1 MKKIKSFCLV
11 FFISLLFGCKT
22 PPITTLIENKEF
34 QPSINNSKKP
44 LQNKNLKIYFPEFYH
59 ADGSVINGDGI
70 LIILPD
76 EKVLVIDGFMPEAAN
91 QYINFIKS
99 FGITKI
105 DYLVATHYHSDHIG
119 TFSEL
124 IKHFEIRQFYSNGT
138 PVNTKT
144 SNNLVQ
150 ILNKSSFPQKVLKA
164 GDKLTFSENCYI
176 DVLWPNL
183 SEAEKHN
190 IYNNPGKT
198 AALVNL
204 SSLVLKLHY
213 SDFSIIFP
221 GDIYKKGDSQLSKMY
236 GKSLKADILKAPHHG
251 EWYTANNFKFIKNV
265 SPDYAIIQDNRYITK
280 IISSLYKAA
289 GSKILYRLTPGFILI
304 ESDGLKYKISE
315 ETFK

>member
-1 MKKIKSFCLV
+1 MKKIKSF
-11 FFISLLFGCKT
+11 SLIFLASLFFGCKT
-22 PPITTLIENKEF
+22 PPITKLIENNEF
-34 QPSINNSKKP
+34 SPTINHSNQILTNKK
-44 LQNKNLKIYFPEFYH
+44 LKIYFPEFYH

-76 EKVLVIDGFMPEAAN
+76 DKVLVIDGFMPEAAN
-91 QYINFIKS
+91 QYVEFIKS

-105 DYLVATHYHSDHIG
+105 DYLLATHYHNDHIG
-119 TFSEL
+119 TFQEL
-124 IKHFEIRQFYSNGT
+124 LKNFEIGQFYSNGT

-144 SNNLVQ
+144 SNNLVT
-150 ILNKSSFPQKVLKA
+150 ILQKSSFPQMVLKK
-164 GDKLTFSENCYI
+164 GDKIELSKNCYI

-183 SEAEKHN
+183 TDSEKRH
-190 IYNNPGKT
+190 IYDEPGRT
-198 AALVNL
+198 AAAVNL
-204 SSLVLKLHY
+204 SSLVLKLHF

-221 GDIYKKGDSQLSKMY
+221 GDIYKKGDAQLSKMY

-280 IISSLYKAA
+280 IISSLYRAA
-289 GSKILYRLTPGFILI
+289 GSKILYRLTPGYILI

-315 ETFK
+315 VSF